1 MTFLLVPS
9 KLFRSLSASDKHTVG
24 PICSC
29 KPVVPCGHIVVSSLQ
44 CGRNN
49 PGSKLGQGSI
59 LLSCGGE
66 HYSAFCH
73 LILQL
78 ELVSEAHCNNVLPS
92 CSQDSWPAAD
102 RTSCGREVK
111 VMGLK
116 FIGVSLRRFE
126 INGWYMPLG
135 FSFLCRYL
143 CPPRPL
149 LSLYRNFLK
158 ASPWWFVGILLLYE
172 T

>member
-1 MTFLLVPS
+1 MAATTLV
-9 KLFRSLSASDKHTVG
+9 RSWVKA
-24 PICSC
+24 
-29 KPVVPCGHIVVSSLQ
+29 
-44 CGRNN
+44 
-49 PGSKLGQGSI
+49 
-59 LLSCGGE
+59 
-66 HYSAFCH
+66 AFCCRAAGNITLPFCH
-73 LILQL
+73 PILQL

>member
-1 MTFLLVPS
+1 MCYTN
-9 KLFRSLSASDKHTVG
+9 KLALPAL
-24 PICSC
+24 PICGC
-29 KPVVPCGHIVVSSLQ
+29 KPVVPCSHIVVSSLH
-44 CGRNN
+44 CGCNN

-59 LLSCGGE
+59 LLSGVEE
-66 HYSAFCH
+66 HYSEYYH

-78 ELVSEAHCNNVLPS
+78 DFVSEAHCSNVLPS

-126 INGWYMPLG
+126 SYGWYMPLG

-143 CPPRPL
+143 CPSRPL
-149 LSLYRNFLK
+149 LSLYRKFLK
-158 ASPWWFVGILLLYE
+158 AGLVVCGDTAFVWNIIGLCATE
-172 T
+172 PG

>member
-1 MTFLLVPS
+1 M
-9 KLFRSLSASDKHTVG
+9 
-24 PICSC
+24 
-29 KPVVPCGHIVVSSLQ
+29 VPCSRIVVSSLH
-44 CGRNN
+44 CGCNN

-59 LLSCGGE
+59 LLSGVEE
-66 HYSAFCH
+66 HYSEYYH

-78 ELVSEAHCNNVLPS
+78 DFVSEAHCSNVLPS

-126 INGWYMPLG
+126 SYGWYMPLG

-143 CPPRPL
+143 CPSRPL

-158 ASPWWFVGILLLYE
+158 AGLVVCGDTAFVWNVIGLCATE
-172 T
+172 PG